1 MRRAKGRSVNIESAP
16 LSSPSSTTTVPDPLE
31 RLLKVSSSASVC
43 ALHQEPCFSGLPPL
57 LLLLPPLLSSPP
69 PPPRSQYLWSWSR
82 STALTKHSRASL
94 RWKSSRCRAHKGTPT
109 SLAPA
114 LLLLL
119 LPSLLL
125 LSLLLLEEGNKGS
138 FHASIVSQ
146 RASAWC
152 ADRPSHGWAK
162 KDGGSCRADPTRMKG
177 GGERGKCWSCSGAAA
192 VCSLP
197 ASPRTPP
204 PDTPCPCGLPD
215 AALARAARAHAE
227 CALPP
232 PPSWKSYSA

>member
-1 MRRAKGRSVNIESAP
+1 MPLRKYGRGRWARLSGLAVKSPPLLLAP
-16 LSSPSSTTTVPDPLE
+16 L
-31 RLLKVSSSASVC
+31 LLPKT
-43 ALHQEPCFSGLPPL
+43 PTPPPLPPPLLL

-114 LLLLL
+114 LLL

-177 GGERGKCWSCSGAAA
+177 GGERGKCWFCSGAAA
-192 VCSLP
+192 ACSLP